1 MMKNEKEWKRIKKE
15 KNKENRGMNSEENV
29 FFDSYIRKNR
39 FSALIFYLSKENEWK
54 NEEFVRKNEEFV
66 RKIKRFLRKCAEYI
80 RLQQ

>member
-1 MMKNEKEWKRIKKE
+1 MKKE
-15 KNKENRGMNSEENV
+15 KNKENKGMNSEEIV
-29 FFDSYIRKNR
+29 FFVFYIRKIR

-66 RKIKRFLRKCAEYI
+66 RKCAEYI

>member
-1 MMKNEKEWKRIKKE
+1 MKKE

-39 FSALIFYLSKENEWK
+39 FSALIFYLSKENDWK
-54 NEEFVRKNEEFV
+54 NEEFVRKI
-66 RKIKRFLRKCAEYI
+66 RRFLRKCAEYI

>member
-1 MMKNEKEWKRIKKE
+1 MKKE
-15 KNKENRGMNSEENV
+15 KNKENKGMNSEGIV

-54 NEEFVRKNEEFV
+54 NEEFVQKNEEFV
-66 RKIKRFLRKCAEYI
+66 RKIRRFLRKCAEYI

>member
-1 MMKNEKEWKRIKKE
+1 MKKE
-15 KNKENRGMNSEENV
+15 ENKENRGMNSEENV

-66 RKIKRFLRKCAEYI
+66 RKIRRFLRKCAEYI

>member
-66 RKIKRFLRKCAEYI
+66 RNIFGCNNKKWKIIGL
-80 RLQQ
+80 

>member
-1 MMKNEKEWKRIKKE
+1 MKKE

-66 RKIKRFLRKCAEYI
+66 LKIRRFLRKFAEYI

>member
-1 MMKNEKEWKRIKKE
+1 MKKE
-15 KNKENRGMNSEENV
+15 KNKENKGMNSEEIV

-54 NEEFVRKNEEFV
+54 NEEFVQKNEEFV
-66 RKIKRFLRKCAEYI
+66 RKIRRFLRKCAEYI

>member
-1 MMKNEKEWKRIKKE
+1 MKKE
-15 KNKENRGMNSEENV
+15 KNKENKGMNSEGIV

-66 RKIKRFLRKCAEYI
+66 RKNEEFVRKIRRFLRKCAEYI

>member
-1 MMKNEKEWKRIKKE
+1 MKKE
-15 KNKENRGMNSEENV
+15 KNKENKGMNSEEIV
-29 FFDSYIRKNR
+29 FFDFYIKKNR

-66 RKIKRFLRKCAEYI
+66 RKCAEYI